1 MPRGASPKREH
12 EFEKLK
18 HQFQHDHRYPDR
30 EEEVAARIVNK
41 QRSEAGETKSAENK
55 SAVSSNRT
63 SSARRTSESSS
74 SGKSGSRGRSRSRT
88 SSGMHASN
96 PRLSVKEYA
105 GLTIPEVASRLPHLS
120 LSQIR
125 RLRDY
130 ELAHKH
136 RKGMLDKLNR
146 KLVH

>member
-18 HQFQHDHRYPDR
+18 HQFQHDRRYPGR

-41 QRSEAGETKSAENK
+41 QRSEAGETKSANGK
-55 SAVSSNRT
+55 SSSGGSRTRVSAKSPSTGRSGSGRH
-63 SSARRTSESSS
+63 SSSHSSS
-74 SGKSGSRGRSRSRT
+74 SMHSGS
-88 SSGMHASN
+88 
-96 PRLSVKEYA
+96 PRLSVKVYA
-105 GLTIPEVASRLPHLS
+105 GLTIPEVASRLGSLT

>member
-1 MPRGASPKREH
+1 MPRGVSPKREH

-18 HQFQHDHRYPDR
+18 HQFQHDHRYPGR

-41 QRSEAGETKSAENK
+41 QRREAGEIKS
-55 SAVSSNRT
+55 SSD
-63 SSARRTSESSS
+63 SS
-74 SGKSGSRGRSRSRT
+74 SGHANSGGRGSSASSKSSSAST
-88 SSGMHASN
+88 SANAHASN
-96 PRLSVKEYA
+96 PGLSVKEYA
-105 GLTIPEVASRLPHLS
+105 GLTIPEVTSRLGSLS

-136 RKGMLDKLNR
+136 RKGMLEKLNR
-146 KLVH
+146 QLVH

>member
-18 HQFQHDHRYPDR
+18 HQFQHDRRYPGR

-41 QRSEAGETKSAENK
+41 QRSEAGETKSA
-55 SAVSSNRT
+55 
-63 SSARRTSESSS
+63 SSS
-74 SGKSGSRGRSRSRT
+74 STRRAKAGIRSSASKKSSSAGKASHASASPSVKTHSGS
-88 SSGMHASN
+88 
-96 PRLSVKEYA
+96 PRLSIKEYA
-105 GLTIPEVASRLPHLS
+105 GLTIPEVTSRLGSLT

>member
-18 HQFQHDHRYPDR
+18 HQFQHDHRYSGR

-41 QRSEAGETKSAENK
+41 QRSEAGETKSSAGK
-55 SAVSSNRT
+55 SA
-63 SSARRTSESSS
+63 SAA
-74 SGKSGSRGRSRSRT
+74 GSGRSSTRNTPHTSATSRRSAKAHT
-88 SSGMHASN
+88 GN

-105 GLTIPEVASRLPHLS
+105 GLTIPEVTSRLASLS

-136 RKGMLDKLNR
+136 RKGMLEKLNR

>member
-1 MPRGASPKREH
+1 MIIAT
-12 EFEKLK
+12 
-18 HQFQHDHRYPDR
+18 
-30 EEEVAARIVNK
+30 RIVKK
-41 QRSEAGETKSAENK
+41 QRSEAGETKSSNSK
-55 SAVSSNRT
+55 SA
-63 SSARRTSESSS
+63 SSAGSTAHRSSD
-74 SGKSGSRGRSRSRT
+74 KRKASRAGPSH
-88 SSGMHASN
+88 HASSRPSTKAHTGN

-105 GLTIPEVASRLPHLS
+105 VLTIPQVTSRLGSLS

-136 RKGMLDKLNR
+136 RKGMLEKLNR

>member
-18 HQFQHDHRYPDR
+18 HQFQHEHRYAGR

-41 QRSEAGETKSAENK
+41 QRSEAGETKTAEK
-55 SAVSSNRT
+55 KPTDT
-63 SSARRTSESSS
+63 SSARKTSRSASA
-74 SGKSGSRGRSRSRT
+74 KSGTSGRHGSKASA
-88 SSGMHASN
+88 GMHAGN

-105 GLTIPEVASRLPHLS
+105 GLTIPEVTPRLPHLT

-136 RKGMLDKLNR
+136 RKGMLDNLNR

>member
-1 MPRGASPKREH
+1 MPRGVSPKREH

-18 HQFQHDHRYPDR
+18 HQFQHDHRYPGR

-41 QRSEAGETKSAENK
+41 QRREAGEIKS
-55 SAVSSNRT
+55 SSD
-63 SSARRTSESSS
+63 SS
-74 SGKSGSRGRSRSRT
+74 SGHANSGGRGSSASSKSSSASRSR
-88 SSGMHASN
+88 HASSSTSANAHTGN
-96 PRLSVKEYA
+96 PRFSVKEYA
-105 GLTIPEVASRLPHLS
+105 GLTIPEVTSRLGSLS

-136 RKGMLDKLNR
+136 RKGMLEKLNR
-146 KLVH
+146 QLVH

>member
-18 HQFQHDHRYPDR
+18 HQFQNDHRYPGR

-41 QRSEAGETKSAENK
+41 QRSEAGETKSSNSK
-55 SAVSSNRT
+55 SA
-63 SSARRTSESSS
+63 SSAGSTAHRSSD
-74 SGKSGSRGRSRSRT
+74 KRKASRAGPSH
-88 SSGMHASN
+88 HASSRPSTKAHTGN

-105 GLTIPEVASRLPHLS
+105 VLTIPQVTSRLGSLS

-136 RKGMLDKLNR
+136 RKGMLEKLNR